1 MGIYLGMYFDE
12 APKTSRKDI
21 FDYAEEFQKLSVSL
35 SEGRRLIQIKGRRRS
50 GKTSLLLS
58 CLNELDRPFIVLDG
72 RAFSSSPQVR
82 REEFVKLLEN
92 TLNGFLKKEKKL
104 RRKIVDALKHVHG
117 LEASTDARVSLRW
130 GPGPED
136 AVSISSIIDALS
148 HEAIKQKTTFV
159 IAFDEAQEFRKIMK
173 FDLTSILAHGYD
185 YAKGLQFVV
194 TGSEVGMLHN
204 FLRLDEPKSPLY
216 GRATVEIELSGLNE
230 EQSKK
235 FLEKGFAQI
244 RLKVRDEMLESVHL
258 RFDGIIGWLTYCG
271 LKAMEKKKLDKK
283 IIDEAAEKA
292 TRLVALEFKNFLRLY
307 KSNRYSVVMR
317 NLAKGNTTWADL
329 KRAVESREGV
339 TIGQGEITKLL
350 SNLEDAGFVA
360 KGNDGTYVIADP
372 MVIEGASKGVI

>member
-1 MGIYLGMYFDE
+1 
-12 APKTSRKDI
+12 
-21 FDYAEEFQKLSVSL
+21 
-35 SEGRRLIQIKGRRRS
+35 
-50 GKTSLLLS
+50 
-58 CLNELDRPFIVLDG
+58 
-72 RAFSSSPQVR
+72 
-82 REEFVKLLEN
+82 
-92 TLNGFLKKEKKL
+92 
-104 RRKIVDALKHVHG
+104 
-117 LEASTDARVSLRW
+117 
-130 GPGPED
+130 
-136 AVSISSIIDALS
+136 
-148 HEAIKQKTTFV
+148 
-159 IAFDEAQEFRKIMK
+159 
-173 FDLTSILAHGYD
+173 
-185 YAKGLQFVV
+185 
-194 TGSEVGMLHN
+194 MLHN

-230 EQSKK
+230 EQSKE

-360 KGNDGTYVIADP
+360 KGNDGTYFIADP

>member
-1 MGIYLGMYFDE
+1 MYLAMYFDE

-21 FDYAEEFQKLSVSL
+21 FDYTEEFQKLADSL

-58 CLNELDRPFIVLDG
+58 CLNELKRPFIVLDG
-72 RAFSSSPQVR
+72 RAFSSYPQVR
-82 REEFVKLLEN
+82 REEFVKLFEN

-104 RRKIVDALKHVHG
+104 RRKIVDALKHVQG

-136 AVSISSIIDALS
+136 AVNISSIIDALS

-204 FLRLDEPKSPLY
+204 FLRIDEPKSPLY

-230 EQSKK
+230 EQSKE
-235 FLEKGFAQI
+235 FLKKGFAQI
-244 RLKVRDEMLESVHL
+244 RLKVRDEMLENVHL
-258 RFDGIIGWLTYCG
+258 RFDGIVGWLTYCG
-271 LKAMEKKKLDKK
+271 LKAMEKKKLDRK

-292 TRLVALEFKNFLRLY
+292 TRLVALEFKNFIRLH

-339 TIGQGEITKLL
+339 RIGQGEITKLL

-360 KGNDGTYVIADP
+360 KGNDGTYFIADP
-372 MVIEGASKGVI
+372 MVIEGASKGII

>member
-104 RRKIVDALKHVHG
+104 QRKIVDALKQVQG

-136 AVSISSIIDALS
+136 AAWLSQWTAPATPIWLADSPAARKSDPLISP
-148 HEAIKQKTTFV
+148 TTAV
-159 IAFDEAQEFRKIMK
+159 A
-173 FDLTSILAHGYD
+173 TSFSLG
-185 YAKGLQFVV
+185 
-194 TGSEVGMLHN
+194 
-204 FLRLDEPKSPLY
+204 
-216 GRATVEIELSGLNE
+216 
-230 EQSKK
+230 
-235 FLEKGFAQI
+235 
-244 RLKVRDEMLESVHL
+244 LESSHPAFPL
-258 RFDGIIGWLTYCG
+258 LPP
-271 LKAMEKKKLDKK
+271 A
-283 IIDEAAEKA
+283 
-292 TRLVALEFKNFLRLY
+292 
-307 KSNRYSVVMR
+307 SSSS
-317 NLAKGNTTWADL
+317 LAP
-329 KRAVESREGV
+329 R
-339 TIGQGEITKLL
+339 
-350 SNLEDAGFVA
+350 
-360 KGNDGTYVIADP
+360 
-372 MVIEGASKGVI
+372 